1 MDRTHD
7 HDPEDASFWA
17 PGTVKLEDLRQSST
31 KIILHPIPSSDPND
45 PLNWTSFRKV
55 VNFVQVSLYVLLTFV
70 QLDIGFTAW
79 EAYQTELGFSINL
92 LNGAAATNYA
102 GLAIGCIFFVPL
114 VHKYGRRPMYIFST
128 LLQLVS
134 CIWFAKTETTGDL
147 IGSNLFSGLGGAI
160 SETIVQITI
169 ADLFFVHHHAAANG
183 WYLFATF
190 TGAYLGPVASG
201 YIVESQGWRWIWWWC
216 VILFGI
222 NLILNIFFFEESKYI
237 SAVRGH
243 DTTGAPDVADEH
255 EHDLA
260 THLKQTTQDK
270 SFEPLEEARS
280 FSEVD
285 STIPLKTH
293 RERLAMITKTDGSIL
308 FDLYN
313 PIVLLFTF
321 PAIAYTA
328 ATYGS
333 LLAWFAVLTSV
344 QATYLFSPPYN
355 FTAAGVG
362 LMNLAPFIGT
372 VFALFFGGYL
382 NDKSILW
389 MSRRNGGIYEPEMR
403 LWLALPAAI
412 VAPAGILMLGL
423 GINYGS
429 PWPLL
434 AVGFGLFGFAL
445 IVAGD
450 IALSYTMDCYHDI
463 VGNALVGVVFT
474 RNAVSVVVLFALGP
488 WISGMG
494 LRDLHILIAVLCFAI
509 LLIPVPLII
518 WGKKARIASAKA
530 YEKIALK
537 QPTHRSV

>member
-1 MDRTHD
+1 M
-7 HDPEDASFWA
+7 
-17 PGTVKLEDLRQSST
+17 
-31 KIILHPIPSSDPND
+31 
-45 PLNWTSFRKV
+45 
-55 VNFVQVSLYVLLTFV
+55 TFV

-134 CIWFAKTETTGDL
+134 CIWFAKTETKGDL

-216 VILFGI
+216 VIFFGV

-255 EHDLA
+255 DLA

-280 FSEVD
+280 SSEVD

-293 RERLAMITKTDGSIL
+293 RERLAIITKTDGSIL

-389 MSRRNGGIYEPEMR
+389 MSRRNGNIYEPEMR
-403 LWLALPAAI
+403 L
-412 VAPAGILMLGL
+412 
-423 GINYGS
+423 
-429 PWPLL
+429 
-434 AVGFGLFGFAL
+434 
-445 IVAGD
+445 
-450 IALSYTMDCYHDI
+450 
-463 VGNALVGVVFT
+463 
-474 RNAVSVVVLFALGP
+474 
-488 WISGMG
+488 
-494 LRDLHILIAVLCFAI
+494 
-509 LLIPVPLII
+509 
-518 WGKKARIASAKA
+518 
-530 YEKIALK
+530 
-537 QPTHRSV
+537 